1 MSFLVVLIGLLI
13 FGIGVGILFSPA
25 TLRQILHNFLLK
37 KWLVPA
43 TLLRV
48 IMGIIF
54 LIAAPSTRS
63 PIFMYI
69 LGIVFIL
76 AGVSIPLLG
85 TEKIERLANW
95 WMERSDTILRVWAA
109 IATVLGIA
117 ILWAGW

>member
-1 MSFLVVLIGLLI
+1 MSFLVILIGLLI

-25 TLRQILHNFLLK
+25 TLRQILNNFLLK

-43 TLLRV
+43 TLLR
-48 IMGIIF
+48 IFIGIIF
-54 LIAAPSTRS
+54 LIAAPSTRW
-63 PIFMYI
+63 PIFIHI

-95 WMERSDTILRVWAA
+95 WMERSDAILRVWAA
-109 IATVLGIA
+109 IAAVLGIA
-117 ILWAGW
+117 ILWAG